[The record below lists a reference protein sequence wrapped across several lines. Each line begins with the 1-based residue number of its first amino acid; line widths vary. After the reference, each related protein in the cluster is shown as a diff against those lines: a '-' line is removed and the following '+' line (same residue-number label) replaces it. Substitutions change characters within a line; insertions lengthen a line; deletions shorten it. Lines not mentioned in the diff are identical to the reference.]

1 MLNISKEQLSDLH
14 VELKNKLEKKNQRLK
29 ADKRSDINKKKYSLH
44 WLSIYGKTEEIKS
57 LLEQGADVEEAD
69 NEGFRPLHWVSI
81 YGKIEVAKILLKQGA
96 NIKATDSEG
105 CTSLHLASLNDQ
117 IEVAKLLLKQGADI
131 KATDN
136 EKCTSLHL
144 ASLNGQIKVAELPLK
159 QSPDIKPTTDE
170 GYTPLHLA
178 CMNGQTKAAE
188 LLLKQGAD
196 IKATTDEGYTP
207 LHLACM
213 HDQTKVAELLL
224 KKGADVEATD
234 NKGFTPLHLACIDDK
249 TEIAKILIDYV
260 LSKNSKIGK
269 PRFLIEHKLSPHWDY
284 TNSKIKPFLE
294 KLEKKAKDLQNRGH
308 TQAYSQAK
316 YIVEQLHVLNQTY
329 FTKEIPYDTYRT
341 SAMDVINKNQSEL
354 NKHRGFKK
362 ILGNLMIGIT
372 TLGAAQVLNKICNGR
387 FLFFKQTSS
396 SKCLENLNNVI
407 KKMEN
412 SPRPS

>member
-144 ASLNGQIKVAELPLK
+144 ASLNGQIK
-159 QSPDIKPTTDE
+159 
-170 GYTPLHLA
+170 
-178 CMNGQTKAAE
+178 AAE

-213 HDQTKVAELLL
+213 HDQTKVAELLF

>member
-144 ASLNGQIKVAELPLK
+144 ASLNGQIKVAEL
-159 QSPDIKPTTDE
+159 
-170 GYTPLHLA
+170 
-178 CMNGQTKAAE
+178 
-188 LLLKQGAD
+188 LLKQGAD

-316 YIVEQLHVLNQTY
+316 YIVEQLHVLNQNY